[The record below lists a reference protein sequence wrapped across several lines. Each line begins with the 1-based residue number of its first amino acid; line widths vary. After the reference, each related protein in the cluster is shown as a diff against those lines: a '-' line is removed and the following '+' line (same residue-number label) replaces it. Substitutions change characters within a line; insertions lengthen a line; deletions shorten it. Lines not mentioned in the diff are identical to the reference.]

1 MIDDQPLTILIDGQ
15 TAALG
20 LDSTE
25 PLVRAVLI
33 SLFTWRRANADD
45 ELPAEA
51 RQGWWGDSF
60 PVEPNDRIG
69 SRLWLLARSKL
80 TEDTARRAREYA
92 EEALQWLVDDGVVAR
107 VEVEAE
113 RQGLDRLALA
123 CRIFKT
129 DGRVAADVRFTNA
142 WGFLNVV

>member
-1 MIDDQPLTILIDGQ
+1 MIDDQPLTIVIDGQ
-15 TAALG
+15 TAQLG
-20 LDSTE
+20 LDSIE

-45 ELPAEA
+45 DLPAET
-51 RQGWWGDSF
+51 RQGWWGDTF

-107 VEVEAE
+107 IEVEAE